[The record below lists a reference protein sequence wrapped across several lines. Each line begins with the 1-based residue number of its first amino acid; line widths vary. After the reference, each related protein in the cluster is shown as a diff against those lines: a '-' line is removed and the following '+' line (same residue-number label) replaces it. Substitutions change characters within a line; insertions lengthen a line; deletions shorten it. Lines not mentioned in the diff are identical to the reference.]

1 MMSKSI
7 WAGTCSAFVGAATIA
22 MMAQTP
28 PPPQQT
34 PPPQT
39 PPTQQSSKASGD
51 RITVTGCLKAA
62 PSSATDTGTAGT
74 SGTAGATGATGT
86 TGTAGA
92 AGAATDPADAKFVLT
107 DVSVSPA
114 PSETAAGS
122 TAGSTASGSETNPA
136 HAAQTYRLVANP
148 ASLSPHVGKK
158 LELTGTVVEQPGA
171 PSSASSETASTANA
185 PELRVEAGK
194 VLAASCQP

>member
-1 MMSKSI
+1 MSTSI

-22 MMAQTP
+22 IMAQA
-28 PPPQQT
+28 PPQQA

-39 PPTQQSSKASGD
+39 PPAQQSSKASGD
-51 RITVTGCLKAA
+51 RVTVTGCLKAA
-62 PSSATDTGTAGT
+62 PPSAADTATAGT
-74 SGTAGATGATGT
+74 SGTAGTTGSTGT

-92 AGAATDPADAKFVLT
+92 AGAAADPANAKFVLT
-107 DVSVSPA
+107 DVTVAPA
-114 PSETAAGS
+114 AADT
-122 TAGSTASGSETNPA
+122 TAGSTAASTATGSAATPA

-158 LELTGTVVEQPGA
+158 LELTGTVVEPSGSS
-171 PSSASSETASTANA
+171 SSASSGASAANA

-194 VLAASCQP
+194 ILAASCQP